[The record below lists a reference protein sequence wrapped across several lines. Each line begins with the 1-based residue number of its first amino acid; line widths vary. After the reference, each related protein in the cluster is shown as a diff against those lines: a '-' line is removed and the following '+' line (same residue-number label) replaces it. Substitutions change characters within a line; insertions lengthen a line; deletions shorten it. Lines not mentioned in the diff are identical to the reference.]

1 MAKVAEYPGQPSEV
15 EVFRE
20 VSLAT
25 FVCSGIS
32 FHLLLDERINFVRVL
47 HVTQM
52 GFANFLVW
60 LRSNKR
66 QVISQ
71 SFLPF
76 FLLCNTL
83 TYSTPFIAS
92 KLRRKSFFISF
103 RRVINSKYFFPL
115 LRNRFCFHSSR
126 DFIIFF
132 REPVIDDSGNH
143 TSNWTIYGAWADSVT
158 INDALESIFSSPLSI
173 FHFSHLRQRDWL
185 INFFVIQRVL
195 IKLLHI
201 NT

>member
-15 EVFRE
+15 EVFRD
-20 VSLAT
+20 VLLAT

-92 KLRRKSFFISF
+92 KLWRKSFFISF
-103 RRVINSKYFFPL
+103 RRVINSKYFFRFSEIGFVFTHSATL
-115 LRNRFCFHSSR
+115 LFFPGARNWWFRKSHQQLNDLWSVGRFSYHQWRS
-126 DFIIFF
+126 
-132 REPVIDDSGNH
+132 
-143 TSNWTIYGAWADSVT
+143 WIYFLIS
-158 INDALESIFSSPLSI
+158 F
-173 FHFSHLRQRDWL
+173 
-185 INFFVIQRVL
+185 INFS
-195 IKLLHI
+195 LLPP
-201 NT
+201 TPAG